1 MNEVLNKIL
10 QSPEEVS
17 MKELGMKKAFLYWTV
32 NDFGTYSYPK
42 G

>member
-1 MNEVLNKIL
+1 MSEVLNKIL

-17 MKELGMKKAFLYWTV
+17 MKELGMKKAFLY
-32 NDFGTYSYPK
+32 FGTYSFPK